1 MEFTIIKINMNTI
14 RLAGNDIEI
23 EVSDDI
29 IDEYFQSIKNKNKK
43 QLSDYSTQEII
54 DELKNR
60 FTNGNKVILDNE
72 GLHIHLK

>member
-1 MEFTIIKINMNTI
+1 MNTI

>member
-14 RLAGNDIEI
+14 RLVGNDIEI